1 MRHSNLLYGY
11 ARVSSTGQSLEV
23 QKEQLAAFGCEIIRS
38 EKKSGISTQGRD
50 ELKILLEFIR
60 EGDALVVTRLDRLA
74 RSMYDLQ
81 KIMRTLGER
90 GANLVITEQNI
101 DTSTSYGEMF
111 MNLLGTF
118 AQFETNLRK
127 ERQLEG
133 IAKLKA
139 KGGYN
144 GRPKTIDDDRIVA
157 AFNQLQS
164 VADVC
169 RQEKVSRASVYRA
182 LKRARDSASMEAQ
195 CSSE

>member
-1 MRHSNLLYGY
+1 MAMYGY
-11 ARVSSTGQSLEV
+11 CRVSSLGQSLEI
-23 QKEQLAAFGCEIIRS
+23 QEAKLRDYGCEVIRS
-38 EKKSGISTQGRD
+38 EKKSAASTKDRE
-50 ELKILLEFIR
+50 ELNTLLTFLR
-60 EGDALVVTRLDRLA
+60 EGDSLVVTRLDRLA

-81 KIMRTLGER
+81 NIVKTLEEKGV
-90 GANLVITEQNI
+90 ALVITEQNI

-157 AFNQLQS
+157 AYEQLQS

-182 LKRARDSASMEAQ
+182 LKRARDSASTEA
-195 CSSE
+195 

>member
-1 MRHSNLLYGY
+1 
-11 ARVSSTGQSLEV
+11 
-23 QKEQLAAFGCEIIRS
+23 
-38 EKKSGISTQGRD
+38 
-50 ELKILLEFIR
+50 
-60 EGDALVVTRLDRLA
+60 
-74 RSMYDLQ
+74 
-81 KIMRTLGER
+81 
-90 GANLVITEQNI
+90 
-101 DTSTSYGEMF
+101 

-139 KGGYN
+139 NGGYN

-157 AFNQLQS
+157 AYEQLQS

-182 LKRARDSASMEAQ
+182 LKRARDSASTEA
-195 CSSE
+195 

>member
-11 ARVSSTGQSLEV
+11 ARVSTTGQSWDI
-23 QKEQLAAFGCEIIRS
+23 QHEQLKAYGCDVIRS
-38 EKKSGISTQGRD
+38 EKKSGTTTNGRE

-60 EGDALVVTRLDRLA
+60 EGDSLVITRLDRLA

-81 KIMRTLGER
+81 KIVKTLR
-90 GANLVITEQNI
+90 DKGANLVITEQSI

-111 MNLLGTF
+111 INLLGTF
-118 AQFETNLRK
+118 AQFENNLRK

-139 KGGYN
+139 RGGYN

-157 AFNQLQS
+157 SYSELES
-164 VADVC
+164 VAEVC

-182 LKRARDSASMEAQ
+182 LRRSREIA
-195 CSSE
+195 

>member
-1 MRHSNLLYGY
+1 MRHYYLLYGY

-50 ELKILLEFIR
+50 ELKFLLEFIR

-90 GANLVITEQNI
+90 GANLIITEQNI

-111 MNLLGTF
+111 MNPRPQKRKVVLGDLNF
-118 AQFETNLRK
+118 DEKPIF
-127 ERQLEG
+127 
-133 IAKLKA
+133 
-139 KGGYN
+139 
-144 GRPKTIDDDRIVA
+144 
-157 AFNQLQS
+157 
-164 VADVC
+164 
-169 RQEKVSRASVYRA
+169 RQE
-182 LKRARDSASMEAQ
+182 RDQ
-195 CSSE
+195 IWL

>member
-1 MRHSNLLYGY
+1 MRHFNLLYGY
-11 ARVSSTGQSLEV
+11 ARVSTTGQSLDI
-23 QKEQLAAFGCEIIRS
+23 QHEQLARYGCEVIRS
-38 EKKSGISTQGRD
+38 EKKSGISTEGRA

-60 EGDALVVTRLDRLA
+60 EGDSLVVTRLDRLA

-81 KIMRTLGER
+81 KIVRTLGDR
-90 GANLVITEQNI
+90 GANLVITEQSI

-111 MNLLGTF
+111 INLLGTF
-118 AQFETNLRK
+118 AQFENNLRK

-139 KGGYN
+139 RGGYN

-157 AFNQLQS
+157 SYNQLQS
-164 VADVC
+164 VAEVC

-182 LKRARDSASMEAQ
+182 LKRAIDSASTEA
-195 CSSE
+195 